1 MKPKVSIIIPIYNSE
16 KYMDKCINSILNQTL
31 KEIEIIL
38 VNDGSI
44 DKSEIICEKYKN
56 IDSRIKLINKENG
69 GVSSARNHGVSI
81 SEGEFITFVDSDD
94 FIELDMCEKLYNAAI
109 ENQCDI
115 VMSGIKVVRS
125 KEISYEFTG
134 KSEVYSKEEA
144 CKLFFYD
151 IQPFSPNYAW
161 GKMIKKS
168 VCEKVKFREDIF
180 LMEDALF
187 SMELFLNCTNNIMF
201 LNEYLY
207 NYVQRPGSESKHFS
221 KKRITSFYALEELLN
236 LASSINHTYEIE
248 FLKVYSRLIL
258 NILQDIIC
266 FDFENNKDEYLKIS
280 KALNKR
286 YLKNIRCKNISNKNK
301 IHLTILKL
309 SPMIYKSILKKL

>member
-38 VNDGSI
+38 VNDGST

-109 ENQCDI
+109 KNQCDI
-115 VMSGIKVVRS
+115 AMSGIKVVKN
-125 KEISYEFTG
+125 KEISYELTAES
-134 KSEVYSKEEA
+134 KIYKKEEVY
-144 CKLFFYD
+144 KLFFYD
-151 IQPFSPNYAW
+151 TPPFSPNYAC
-161 GKMIKKS
+161 GKMIRKS

-248 FLKVYSRLIL
+248 FLKVYSGLIL

>member
-1 MKPKVSIIIPIYNSE
+1 MTPKVSIIIPIYNSE
-16 KYMDKCINSILNQTL
+16 KYIDKCINNILNQTL

-38 VNDGSI
+38 VNDGST
-44 DKSEIICEKYKN
+44 DKSEFICKEYKN
-56 IDSRIKLINKENG
+56 IDSRIKLVSKENG

-81 SEGEFITFVDSDD
+81 AKGEFITFVDSDD
-94 FIELDMCEKLYNAAI
+94 FIELDMCEKLYNVAI
-109 ENQCDI
+109 KNQCDI
-115 VMSGIKVVRS
+115 AMSGIKVVNN
-125 KEISYEFTG
+125 KEISYELTAES
-134 KSEVYSKEEA
+134 KIYKKEEVY
-144 CKLFFYD
+144 KLFFYNT
-151 IQPFSPNYAW
+151 QPFSPNYAW
-161 GKMIKKS
+161 GKMIRRS
-168 VCEKVKFREDIF
+168 ICEKVKFREDIF

-207 NYVQRPGSESKHFS
+207 NYVQRAGSESKHFS

>member
-1 MKPKVSIIIPIYNSE
+1 
-16 KYMDKCINSILNQTL
+16 MDKCINSILNQTL

-81 SEGEFITFVDSDD
+81 AEGEFITFVDADD
-94 FIELDMCEKLYNAAI
+94 FIEINMCEKLYTAAI

-115 VMSGIKVVRS
+115 VMSGIKVVKS

-134 KSEVYSKEEA
+134 KSKVYSKEEA

-161 GKMIKKS
+161 GKMIRKS

-187 SMELFLNCTNNIMF
+187 SMELFLNCTNTIMF
-201 LNEYLY
+201 FNEYLY
-207 NYVQRPGSESKHFS
+207 NYVQRAGSESKYFS

-258 NILQDIIC
+258 NILQDIIY
-266 FDFENNKDEYLKIS
+266 FDFENNKEEYFKIS
-280 KALNKR
+280 KSLNKR

-309 SPMIYKSILKKL
+309 SPIIYKSILKKL

>member
-1 MKPKVSIIIPIYNSE
+1 
-16 KYMDKCINSILNQTL
+16 
-31 KEIEIIL
+31 
-38 VNDGSI
+38 
-44 DKSEIICEKYKN
+44 
-56 IDSRIKLINKENG
+56 
-69 GVSSARNHGVSI
+69 
-81 SEGEFITFVDSDD
+81 
-94 FIELDMCEKLYNAAI
+94 
-109 ENQCDI
+109 
-115 VMSGIKVVRS
+115 
-125 KEISYEFTG
+125 
-134 KSEVYSKEEA
+134 
-144 CKLFFYD
+144 
-151 IQPFSPNYAW
+151 
-161 GKMIKKS
+161 MIKKS
-168 VCEKVKFREDIF
+168 VCDKVKFREDIL

-207 NYVQRPGSESKHFS
+207 NYVQRAGSESKHFS

-309 SPMIYKSILKKL
+309 SPMIYKSILRKL

>member
-1 MKPKVSIIIPIYNSE
+1 MRPKVSIIVPIYNSE
-16 KYMDKCINSILNQTL
+16 KFMDKCINSILNQTL

-38 VNDGSI
+38 VNDGST
-44 DKSEIICEKYKN
+44 DRSEFICKKYEN
-56 IDSRIKLINKENG
+56 IDNRIKLISKKNG
-69 GVSSARNHGVSI
+69 GVSSSRNYGVSI
-81 SEGEFITFVDSDD
+81 ANGEFITFVDSDD
-94 FIELDMCEKLYNAAI
+94 FIEIDMCEKLYTAAI
-109 ENQCDI
+109 ENHCDI
-115 VMSGIKVVRS
+115 VMNGIKLVKN

-134 KSEVYSKEEA
+134 NSKVYSKEEA

-151 IQPFSPNYAW
+151 TQPFSPNYAW

-236 LASSINHTYEIE
+236 LASSINHIYEIE

-258 NILQDIIC
+258 NILQDIIY
-266 FDFENNKDEYLKIS
+266 FDFENNKEEYLKIS
-280 KALNKR
+280 KSLNKR
-286 YLKNIRCKNISNKNK
+286 YLKNIRCKNISSKNK

>member
-1 MKPKVSIIIPIYNSE
+1 MSLLEIPK
-16 KYMDKCINSILNQTL
+16 
-31 KEIEIIL
+31 
-38 VNDGSI
+38 
-44 DKSEIICEKYKN
+44 
-56 IDSRIKLINKENG
+56 
-69 GVSSARNHGVSI
+69 
-81 SEGEFITFVDSDD
+81 FIQ
-94 FIELDMCEKLYNAAI
+94 KKKHANY
-109 ENQCDI
+109 
-115 VMSGIKVVRS
+115 
-125 KEISYEFTG
+125 
-134 KSEVYSKEEA
+134 
-144 CKLFFYD
+144 FFYD
-151 IQPFSPNYAW
+151 TQPFSPNYAW

-236 LASSINHTYEIE
+236 LASSINHIYEIE

-258 NILQDIIC
+258 NILQDIIY
-266 FDFENNKDEYLKIS
+266 FDFENNKEEYLKIS
-280 KALNKR
+280 KSLNKR
-286 YLKNIRCKNISNKNK
+286 YLKNIRCKNISSKNK